1 MIWGWGSMSVPILK
15 PSRPILVSKIPS
27 QRRGP
32 PLQFPHPSAG
42 VQPANGRSPP
52 PNVPRAP
59 WRREASSVDALHQN
73 RERDSKSARDLLEI
87 TNRRIP
93 FTALYSPTY
102 VRCRPARSARP
113 SCDRPR
119 SARSDLIR
127 WPRERR
133 SALATPIESGN
144 ATMRLQTISS
154 ICEAQPVCRTV
165 CRSAAKP

>member
-27 QRRGP
+27 HAERTTSTI
-32 PLQFPHPSAG
+32 SASFSG
-42 VQPANGRSPP
+42 CSASKRSVTA

-144 ATMRLQTISS
+144 ADYASTDY
-154 ICEAQPVCRTV
+154 
-165 CRSAAKP
+165 K